1 MDIIFLAA
9 GKGSRFHNK
18 TKINKCLIKINKKPL
33 IKMLIDEVKKTNI
46 ENINIITGYRSEFL
60 KKKLN
65 NYKKINFIYNKYYNK
80 KEMTHSFITGLKRT
94 NTDLIISYTDIM
106 FNSLIINKIIKNKNE
121 NILIPVLKNWKRI
134 WKIRG
139 KKPSVDG
146 ETIYIKNNRLI
157 EIGKKIEN
165 LKDIKYQ
172 YMGIIFIPK
181 SKIKKIIKIYDNL
194 KNKNSIHL
202 TTFLNLLLQ
211 KKITI
216 KTLKFSKG
224 WYEFDDYDDYQNYI
238 KYLY

>member
-1 MDIIFLAA
+1 
-9 GKGSRFHNK
+9 
-18 TKINKCLIKINKKPL
+18 
-33 IKMLIDEVKKTNI
+33 
-46 ENINIITGYRSEFL
+46 
-60 KKKLN
+60 
-65 NYKKINFIYNKYYNK
+65 
-80 KEMTHSFITGLKRT
+80 
-94 NTDLIISYTDIM
+94 M